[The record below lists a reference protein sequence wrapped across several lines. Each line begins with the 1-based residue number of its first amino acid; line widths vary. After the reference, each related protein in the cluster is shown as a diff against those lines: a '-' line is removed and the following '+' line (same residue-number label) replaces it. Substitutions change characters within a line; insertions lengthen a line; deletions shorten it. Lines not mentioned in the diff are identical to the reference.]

1 MPRLKISFPVHLGA
15 FPIVKTI
22 QWIATVLITGCTPFF
37 FFFYSIHT
45 VYCSKE
51 SSEKK
56 KILYIFFFYP
66 FSHLYFSS
74 LYVFFFF
81 SPVNHITNR
90 VGEHRPPPKFRK
102 RRARATGGIVT
113 SKSRAASL
121 WKPGKKHNGGGCINW
136 LNNGFPLGSCSV
148 VYPRGYET
156 HACGSMLCD
165 RAGKESSLAAIN
177 NRWNALASRA
187 TALQCINSPT
197 KRSVGA
203 DETSSSR
210 PPTDTYPSLL
220 VIPPYWF

>member
-1 MPRLKISFPVHLGA
+1 MNCHRFNHRLHA
-15 FPIVKTI
+15 
-22 QWIATVLITGCTPFF
+22 VLLLFLFHTH
-37 FFFYSIHT
+37 SILF
-45 VYCSKE
+45 E
-51 SSEKK
+51 RIERK
-56 KILYIFFFYP
+56 KILHIFFFYP